1 MLSNTCAVSLFVL
14 DPFQIMIRKENCFT
28 WNNLC
33 LSYWAAKSILQSQ
46 SECKKNFDVE
56 SLKDV
61 VLVANRWGRLS
72 DAECKAKLEKLHCPG
87 NFLAGAV
94 EKKAHLAHNIE
105 HTVDSVPLLVHEEI
119 DSRRITL
126 TAWAWVSYSL
136 WIKLIWGQLIT
147 SPPFILQFS
156 DQIPLMDIEMSIKMS
171 ITCRNSINYSPNQNS
186 WGLLLAYKIMISLC
200 SWIKTSFL
208 I

>member
-14 DPFQIMIRKENCFT
+14 DPFQIMIRKEDCFT

-46 SECKKNFDVE
+46 SECKKNFEVE

-87 NFLAGAV
+87 SFLTGAV

-126 TAWAWVSYSL
+126 TAWAWVFTLNKTYLRTAYYFTSL
-136 WIKLIWGQLIT
+136 
-147 SPPFILQFS
+147 
-156 DQIPLMDIEMSIKMS
+156 
-171 ITCRNSINYSPNQNS
+171 YSPILWPDPLDGHWNEYQNQYYLSKFNK
-186 WGLLLAYKIMISLC
+186 LLSKSE
-200 SWIKTSFL
+200 FL
-208 I
+208 RPFVGIQNHDIAL